1 MPQEFWTIFWSAIG
15 TIVTAL
21 TSWGISRLIAWLN
34 TKIKDEKMRQM
45 AGQVL
50 SIIQSAVQAIQQVF
64 VDALKDDGKFDAK
77 EQVEAKEKC
86 LAIIKEQLTPELTA
100 YIQENFGDVQ
110 KYLSTQIEAVLYNL
124 KQK

>member
-77 EQVEAKEKC
+77 EQAIAKEKC
-86 LAIIKEQLTPELTA
+86 LEIIKEQLTPELTA

>member
-1 MPQEFWTIFWSAIG
+1 
-15 TIVTAL
+15 
-21 TSWGISRLIAWLN
+21 
-34 TKIKDEKMRQM
+34 MRQM

-77 EQVEAKEKC
+77 EQVVAKEKC
-86 LAIIKEQLTPELTA
+86 LAIINEQLTPELTA

>member
-34 TKIKDEKMRQM
+34 TKIKDEKMKQM

-77 EQVEAKEKC
+77 EQAIAKEKC
-86 LAIIKEQLTPELTA
+86 LAIINEQLTPELTA

>member
-77 EQVEAKEKC
+77 EQAIAKEKC
-86 LAIIKEQLTPELTA
+86 LAIINEQLTPELTA

>member
-1 MPQEFWTIFWSAIG
+1 
-15 TIVTAL
+15 
-21 TSWGISRLIAWLN
+21 
-34 TKIKDEKMRQM
+34 MRQM

-77 EQVEAKEKC
+77 EQAIAKEKC
-86 LAIIKEQLTPELTA
+86 LAIINEQLTPELTA

>member
-77 EQVEAKEKC
+77 EQAAAKEKC
-86 LAIIKEQLTPELTA
+86 
-100 YIQENFGDVQ
+100 
-110 KYLSTQIEAVLYNL
+110 
-124 KQK
+124 

>member
-77 EQVEAKEKC
+77 EQAIAKEKC
-86 LAIIKEQLTPELTA
+86 LEIIKEQLTPELTE